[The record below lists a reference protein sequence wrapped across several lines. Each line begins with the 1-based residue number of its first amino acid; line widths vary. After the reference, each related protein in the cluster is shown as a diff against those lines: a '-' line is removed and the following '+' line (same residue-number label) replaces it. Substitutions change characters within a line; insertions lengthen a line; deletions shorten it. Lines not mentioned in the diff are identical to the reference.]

1 MEGLLK
7 RKYNYLHFLETVTLK
22 AGYSLLVRVG
32 AHVQNPINLTP
43 NTKKGKGKQ
52 TNQTKT
58 NS

>member
-32 AHVQNPINLTP
+32 AHIQNTINLTP
-43 NTKKGKGKQ
+43 NTK
-52 TNQTKT
+52 
-58 NS
+58 